1 MQQKSYTQAFYVK
14 DKKIILDDLP
24 IELYNSVNEQIPE
37 FYDKIDE
44 RAWISTVEK
53 DDIKYYV
60 VLSRKKEAVQEF
72 MNTVLFAEQILN

>member
-37 FYDKIDE
+37 FYSKIDE
-44 RAWISTVEK
+44 RAWISLFFK

-60 VLSRKKEAVQEF
+60 VLSKTKEAVEEF
-72 MNTVLFAEQILN
+72 MNAVLFTEQILN

>member
-37 FYDKIDE
+37 FYSKIDE